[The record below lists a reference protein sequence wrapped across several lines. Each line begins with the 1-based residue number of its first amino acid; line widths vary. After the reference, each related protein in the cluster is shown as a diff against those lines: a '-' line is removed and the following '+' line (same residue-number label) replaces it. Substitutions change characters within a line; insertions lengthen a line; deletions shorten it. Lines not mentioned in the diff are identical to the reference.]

1 MRLFHSSIIIL
12 FIFLFMSCAE
22 VQFPEFVVEDC
33 TFTSD
38 SVEITFSNEP
48 NQYLFI
54 NSFSIKEDSDDVIGL
69 FEFSDTKAIF
79 YPNDGIKNNYLY
91 EITITTNAED
101 TNGNSLEKDYK
112 TTYTTR
118 TEFVRPSIV
127 NIIPG
132 HETQTD
138 NGIEEIIIEFSEPID
153 DVSFRNSLSFSP
165 SFDYTY
171 SWDNNGTTVH
181 IFPTAKL
188 NRETRYEIK
197 ISTTLMDKNRNTLL
211 NEYRSTFLNYVDT
224 DIPTFTLSYDDNGSS
239 QFLNSEKINKNIKTD
254 EKLILTF
261 SESINIEYVSSYIEI
276 YPSLNVNII
285 PDKNTNDKAT
295 IEFTKDMEWGN
306 TYRLTIFHGL
316 KDFANNEIKTDC
328 HYDITFDH
336 EDNRPITIKKVL
348 IDLQNPANN
357 YFELENFG
365 SLSFEP
371 LYFSTSDPTPVQT
384 NVYCIFDISKNAEK
398 IIGFSIMESFGIDF
412 SNACF
417 ESITTKKV
425 NVLTESEIFA
435 DAKLKQA
442 YDSISDFEGKLCVVS
457 LGLEIVNSTTSNI
470 GTLKFTMDNKVRDS
484 LGNLMLDEYSC
495 QVNKL

>member
-1 MRLFHSSIIIL
+1 MHLFHSSIIIL

-127 NIIPG
+127 KIIPG

-138 NGIEEIIIEFSEPID
+138 NGIKEIIIEFSEPID
-153 DVSFRNSLSFSP
+153 DVSFRNAISFSP
-165 SFDYTY
+165 SFDYVY
-171 SWDNNGTTVH
+171 SWEENNATVH
-181 IFPTAKL
+181 IFPLAKL
-188 NRETRYEIK
+188 NRETRYEVK
-197 ISTTLMDKNRNTLL
+197 VSTKLMDKNRNTLL
-211 NEYRSTFLNYVDT
+211 NEFRSTFVNYVDT

-239 QFLNSEKINKNIKTD
+239 QLLTTEEINNNIRAN
-254 EKLILTF
+254 EKLTLTF
-261 SESINIEYVSSYIEI
+261 SEQINIEYISSYIQI
-276 YPSLNVNII
+276 YPPLNLTIT
-285 PDKNTNDKAT
+285 PDKNAGDKAT
-295 IEFTKDMEWGN
+295 IEFTKDMKWGN
-306 TYRLTIFHGL
+306 TYRLTLLHGL
-316 KDFANNEIKTDC
+316 KDLANNEIKTDC
-328 HYDITFDH
+328 NYDLVFNN
-336 EDNRPITIKKVL
+336 EDNRPIKIQKVL
-348 IDLQNPANN
+348 IDLKNPAND
-357 YFELENFG
+357 YAELEDYG

-371 LYFSTSDPTPVQT
+371 LYFSTSDSTPVPT
-384 NVYCIFDISKNAEK
+384 NVYYIFAISKNAEK
-398 IIGFSIMESFGIDF
+398 IIDFSIMESFGIDF

-417 ESITTKKV
+417 ESLTTKKV
-425 NVLTESEIFA
+425 NVLTEAEILA
-435 DAKLKQA
+435 DAKLKEA
-442 YDSISDFEGKLCVVS
+442 YDSISDVEGKLCVVL
-457 LGLEIVNSTTSNI
+457 LGLEIVNSSSSNV